1 MGKCNE
7 VRLRVDAVCG
17 ARCYTR
23 PGVRPLMLTVA
34 KLKLKLGDRRSRAQ
48 SLDLELSQ
56 RKADRFVAAHPR
68 PLSRLQTVDQVDY
81 NASRGKLPE
90 TLSRT
95 DLLLKLLPPEQLKD
109 MRRVFNMF
117 DADGGGSISAS
128 EVGVV
133 FRRLNLITNRSM
145 LKTIVENIDADGD
158 GRIDFGEFCALMT
171 QRRKLADVDV
181 GDADFGDDD
190 GDETSELGDASDA
203 EEVVGASSKSAKR
216 QASDLAKEQ
225 QRQQAIRYFK
235 HAVATM
241 AFRKSDAVSSS
252 KVFRQ
257 LWLRPPMRSEWE
269 LQRVLHCAER
279 FEFIQQLPP
288 AVQSDQ
294 RVDVC
299 RMMRAELVQSGEALY
314 RQGDPGSRMYFLFA
328 GQVELRRKMDGADRL
343 QVTVKQEFESF
354 GQEVVVNIA
363 TSGWREETAIATTEC
378 CVASLSRHDWIR
390 YVRTQE
396 VALVVDLLQSH
407 PAMTGCKREVLLR
420 MALEFKPVR
429 FYRCVHSLC
438 VLSCPIRVEVPSH
451 MICFAAPLGTAMR
464 FV

>member
-1 MGKCNE
+1 
-7 VRLRVDAVCG
+7 
-17 ARCYTR
+17 
-23 PGVRPLMLTVA
+23 MLAVA
-34 KLKLKLGDRRSRAQ
+34 KLKVKLGERHSGAK
-48 SLDLELSQ
+48 SLDFELSP
-56 RKADRFVAAHPR
+56 RTTDRIVAGHPR
-68 PLSRLQTVDQVDY
+68 PVSRLQTVDYTDA
-81 NASRGKLPE
+81 NRGNLPE

-128 EVGVV
+128 EVGAV
-133 FRRLNLITNRSM
+133 FRRLNVITNRSM
-145 LKTIVENIDADGD
+145 LKMIVETIDTDGD
-158 GRIDFGEFCALMT
+158 GQIDFGEFCALMT

-181 GDADFGDDD
+181 GDT
-190 GDETSELGDASDA
+190 DENSELHDAADVA
-203 EEVVGASSKSAKR
+203 EEVVGESSKRAQR

-225 QRQQAIRYFK
+225 QRQEAIRYFK

-241 AFRKSDAVSSS
+241 AFQKCDAISTS

-269 LQRVLHCAER
+269 LQRILHCAER

-294 RVDVC
+294 RIDVC
-299 RMMRAELVQSGEALY
+299 RMMRAQLVQPGEALY
-314 RQGDPGSRMYFLFA
+314 RQGDAGNCMYFLFV
-328 GQVELRRKMDGADRL
+328 GQVELRHKMESADRP

-354 GQEVVVNIA
+354 GQEVVVRIT
-363 TSGWREETAIATTEC
+363 TSGRREETAIATTEC

-396 VALVVDLLQSH
+396 VALIVDLLQGH
-407 PAMTGCKREVLLR
+407 PAMTACKREFLLR

-429 FYRCVHSLC
+429 FCRCVHSVCFCLVRFKLPVVHTRLFC
-438 VLSCPIRVEVPSH
+438 CTTLPSH
-451 MICFAAPLGTAMR
+451 AFL
-464 FV
+464 